1 MPRGRR
7 AGGGA
12 IILKNLRQME
22 TCVLRS
28 PRFINQQSKKNIKM
42 LSRVATTA
50 AKRTAPL
57 VVRQTARSASAV
69 ALSGARIAPAAA
81 GVSAQHVL
89 PIASPSRRSLSTAED
104 TDHHLAAYAYE
115 KSCYNDMDFTI
126 NETDSMYNAVQKFS
140 AFKVGSLVVV
150 DGEGALKLH
159 EAKAKKDRVG

>member
-1 MPRGRR
+1 
-7 AGGGA
+7 
-12 IILKNLRQME
+12 
-22 TCVLRS
+22 
-28 PRFINQQSKKNIKM
+28 M

-81 GVSAQHVL
+81 AISAQHVL

-159 EAKAKKDRVG
+159 EAKAEKDRVG